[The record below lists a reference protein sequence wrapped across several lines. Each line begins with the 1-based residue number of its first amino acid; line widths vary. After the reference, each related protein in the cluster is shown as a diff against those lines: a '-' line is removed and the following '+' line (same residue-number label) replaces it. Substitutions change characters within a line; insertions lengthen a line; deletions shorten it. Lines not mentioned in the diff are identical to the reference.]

1 MGQKKFL
8 SKFFWVQQKF
18 QRQKNFGAKKIVG
31 SKKTLGLKKFLGQ
44 KKLASRWGGGANYR
58 IQFIDQYEAY
68 IPNLGQI
75 EILNKHFSEQKFFWR
90 IF

>member
-1 MGQKKFL
+1 MLSKKFL
-8 SKFFWVQQKF
+8 RPTKISEPKKFWVKKKF
-18 QRQKNFGAKKIVG
+18 V
-31 SKKTLGLKKFLGQ
+31 SKKFLGE
-44 KKLASRWGGGANYR
+44 KNWPRGPNYR

>member
-1 MGQKKFL
+1 MI
-8 SKFFWVQQKF
+8 QQKF
-18 QRQKNFGAKKIVG
+18 QSQKNLGQKNFG
-31 SKKTLGLKKFLGQ
+31 SKKTLGPKKFVGQ
-44 KKLASRWGGGANYR
+44 KNWPRGGGGGGANYR

>member
-1 MGQKKFL
+1 MLGQKNYWIKKNFG
-8 SKFFWVQQKF
+8 SQKI
-18 QRQKNFGAKKIVG
+18 FGAKKIGLEVG
-31 SKKTLGLKKFLGQ
+31 EG
-44 KKLASRWGGGANYR
+44 WGPNYR